1 MPRCWRWK
9 RPEIADW
16 PGQVV
21 TGTFCH
27 RAARTIDLTIA
38 GESSPIG
45 CTANHPFWSEDRQ
58 DFVRADSLQPGETLR
73 TTNGLT
79 TVVST
84 TTVPGQT
91 FVYNLEV
98 HGLHVYHVGESGILV
113 HNSCY
118 DTARRF
124 LAKHPDLK
132 GTMFEIA
139 PLPAREGHGGMG
151 WMNVGLIP
159 GYEGIQN
166 AHAFTVIRDNNG
178 ILRVFDDAAEG
189 IPLDDWIEQYRK
201 LNQMSEFEMQNAIR
215 IGFPLGLSPFTGTNP
230 TSGI

>member
-1 MPRCWRWK
+1 MREQNSATPSSNAASTVMPRCWRWK

-98 HGLHVYHVGESGILV
+98 HVAHVYHVGTTGVLV
-113 HNSCY
+113 HNSCQK
-118 DTARRF
+118 T
-124 LAKHPDLK
+124 
-132 GTMFEIA
+132 
-139 PLPAREGHGGMG
+139 
-151 WMNVGLIP
+151 VGL
-159 GYEGIQN
+159 GIGG
-166 AHAFTVIRDNNG
+166 ATDELKALHGAIDWGGWRDAG
-178 ILRVFDDAAEG
+178 LTGFGARGRQKTSWWHFG
-189 IPLDDWIEQYRK
+189 KPQQGQIESCSR
-201 LNQMSEFEMQNAIR
+201 
-215 IGFPLGLSPFTGTNP
+215 
-230 TSGI
+230 